1 MMKITKKILSTF
13 VLLLIGTIFA
23 GNAASAQV
31 VKIDE
36 ANFPDE
42 TVRKALN
49 KLSDDFYNDEYYI
62 NYGLIK
68 FKVEPGYI
76 NTDDVRTFY
85 IYPEYGTVTSLK
97 GLEMFHDLRHLDI
110 GKFAGSSISLPN
122 DFKDADG
129 ASGIYIHNTTAKAID
144 VNLPNAI
151 CTLDFENYG
160 TQTLNINAPKI
171 TQLDID
177 GKNKLNT
184 VNVISIAGL
193 EYFDMANTN
202 CTSINLSNCRKLK
215 WISINET
222 KISSIK
228 GLNQLENLKTLW
240 VCDNKLKKLN
250 LSSNNKL
257 ELINCIGNEITSL
270 TAPGSVTDIYC
281 DKNKLTS
288 LNVSKCKKLE
298 SLSASDNK
306 LNGKKLNLKN
316 NTKLVS
322 LELFGNKKLT
332 SINLTKNKKLE
343 YLDVSNTN
351 LRSLN
356 LKNNKKLKY
365 ISFDKTKIK
374 KLDLTKYKSLRI
386 YFNVKKG
393 NTINLKSFLGT
404 GYKCTKKP
412 SCIKYDKKKNSITVV
427 KKGKR
432 DEEFVVL
439 KKGKKKY
446 EISLYFK

>member
-62 NYGLIK
+62 NNGLIK

-76 NTDDVRTFY
+76 NTDDVRIFY

-97 GLEMFHDLRHLDI
+97 GLEMFHNLRHLDI
-110 GKFAGSSISLPN
+110 GKFAGSSISLSN
-122 DFKDADG
+122 DFKDVDAV
-129 ASGIYIHNTTAKAID
+129 SGIYVHSSTAD
-144 VNLPNAI
+144 VVDINLPNAAGTVI
-151 CTLDFENYG
+151 FENQETG
-160 TQTLNINAPKI
+160 KLNINAPKI
-171 TQLDID
+171 TRLDIY
-177 GKNKLNT
+177 GSNKLNT
-184 VNVISIAGL
+184 VHMNSITSL
-193 EYFDMANTN
+193 EYFSMEHTN
-202 CTSINLSNCRKLK
+202 CTSVNLPDCRKLK
-215 WISINET
+215 WITMDDT
-222 KISSIK
+222 KVSSIK
-228 GLNQLENLKTLW
+228 GLNQLKNLELFR
-240 VCDNKLKKLN
+240 VCDSKLKKLN
-250 LSSNNKL
+250 LSSNSKL
-257 ELINCIGNEITSL
+257 ESISCIGNEITSL
-270 TAPGSVTDIYC
+270 TVPASATYISC
-281 DKNKLTS
+281 DDNKLIS

-298 SLSASDNK
+298 SLSASGNK

-322 LELFGNKKLT
+322 LELSGNKKLT

-356 LKNNKKLKY
+356 LKNNKKLNA

-412 SCIKYDKKKNSITVV
+412 SCVKYDKKKNTITVV
-427 KKGKR
+427 KKGKQ